1 MTTQNSAGAHASRM
15 RSCTNILLDRLSGPH
30 IGRQGPLC
38 ATVTCEDLDT
48 HFPSEYDGFEAIS
61 LCAQQTSIS
70 DQLMPVGGGTE
81 ASHPRQTPN
90 FHEIA
95 GLTTYEVECE
105 GQAHPAQPQRRMH
118 FPNMCHRRN
127 TAGIVQD
134 AGRVVAFPSQ
144 QPIFTVEEAGGS
156 GLHSDIGNLGCL
168 LAGCG
173 ICTPYQPL
181 NAHPRV
187 G

>member
-81 ASHPRQTPN
+81 ASHPRHTPN

-95 GLTTYEVECE
+95 GLTRSN
-105 GQAHPAQPQRRMH
+105 AKARRILH
-118 FPNMCHRRN
+118 SDKDACTFQTCA
-127 TAGIVQD
+127 TAGIPQD
-134 AGRVVAFPSQ
+134 SCRLQAASCTSVVTAN
-144 QPIFTVEEAGGS
+144 IHVAEAGGS
-156 GLHSDIGNLGCL
+156 GLRSDIGNLGC
-168 LAGCG
+168 
-173 ICTPYQPL
+173 
-181 NAHPRV
+181 
-187 G
+187 